1 VKSIFF
7 GVCAALVFS
16 ADCFAKDYKCVQ
28 TSELK
33 NSMTPV
39 ELYLGVSD
47 CIKADKYE
55 DAVMMFLTAGVY
67 GRFDTFRVTDK
78 SAHQAVGVLKMY
90 SSYGLSE
97 KQQAKFSEFAG
108 EMFTGEKHEK
118 ICQEVRRIGK
128 PSYYP
133 DYMINHGLNAGSP
146 TPIVPNFDSEKEWG
160 KALSTYLR
168 CK

>member
-1 VKSIFF
+1 VKGVFF
-7 GVCAALVFS
+7 GVTLAIIFLAN
-16 ADCFAKDYKCVQ
+16 CFAKDYKCVE
-28 TSELK
+28 TAALK
-33 NSMTPV
+33 SSMTPV
-39 ELYLGVSD
+39 ELYLGVPD
-47 CIKADKYE
+47 CIKAEKYE
-55 DAVMMFLTAGVY
+55 DAAMMYLVAGTY

-97 KQQAKFSEFAG
+97 KQQAKFSDFAND
-108 EMFTGEKHEK
+108 MFASEKHEK

-133 DYMINHGLNAGSP
+133 DYMIKHGLNAGSP
-146 TPIVPNFDSEKEWG
+146 TPIAENFDSEKEWSRAMG
-160 KALSTYLR
+160 SYLH